1 MLMYLVYTLLLINVK
16 PFEKVYECYE
26 VDSVPTPLMEI
37 IPAFPDDLKDRAYI
51 FKVVVDT
58 SGKIVDYE
66 APENCD
72 IAVISTFR
80 AMKQILKFTPGY
92 VGNRK
97 VPVKTTLTI
106 TVGPNTPR
114 YSPSDMLRDSVKLL
128 LTFKNEKLLSYQDLL
143 NKFKTLQDLKKFLIG
158 IKFTIKRKD
167 SLNVFLYIK

>member
-1 MLMYLVYTLLLINVK
+1 MYLVYTLLLINVK

-37 IPAFPDDLKDRAYI
+37 IPAFPENLKEGVYI
-51 FKVVVDT
+51 FNIVVDT
-58 SGKIVDYE
+58 TGEIENYE
-66 APENCD
+66 APKNCD
-72 IAVISTFR
+72 KLVLSTFQ
-80 AMKQILKFTPGY
+80 AMKQVLKFTPGY
-92 VGNRK
+92 ARDRK

-114 YSPSDMLRDSVKLL
+114 YSVSEVLRDSIKLL
-128 LTFKNEKLLSYQDLL
+128 LTFKNAKLTGYRDLL
-143 NKFKTLQDLKKFLIG
+143 NRFENLHDLKKFLMS